1 MEEDSAPP
9 LKGARAD
16 YPLIIL
22 IGRNGQ
28 HKRTLVRRAVA
39 TFPEQLVLVPTMT
52 TRCPRGED
60 LEGEFV
66 HHAPHTIDEME
77 RNNVFI
83 ESVRR
88 ADVDR
93 TFYGRT
99 LDLILAALE
108 DRIGIAVMS
117 EEGALRVRAA
127 RVICYVIRIVTL
139 GDPPDPIA
147 ALPVAGL
154 RVSEEIACEQTEAGL
169 EHALAGIKSV
179 IERIATGIRTTRPP
193 ALNPPS

>member
-1 MEEDSAPP
+1 MEEDPAPP
-9 LKGARAD
+9 LKGARAG

-22 IGRNGQ
+22 VGRNGQ

-39 TFPEQLVLVPTMT
+39 AFPEQLVLVPTVT
-52 TRCPRGED
+52 TRCPRDED
-60 LEGEFV
+60 LEGEFI
-66 HHAPHTIDEME
+66 HHAPHIIDEME
-77 RNNVFI
+77 RGNEFI

-88 ADVDR
+88 TDVDR

-99 LDLILAALE
+99 LELILTALE
-108 DRIGIAVMS
+108 ERIGIAVMS

-139 GDPPDPIA
+139 GDSPDPIA

-154 RVSEEIACEQTEAGL
+154 RVSQEIRCDQTEAGF
-169 EHALAGIKSV
+169 EHALDAIKNV
-179 IERIATGIRTTRPP
+179 IERVTTGIRTTRPP
-193 ALNPPS
+193 ALSPTS